1 MQGTEFRLPVE
12 GRVKLRDG
20 IEPSFYGGWAR
31 TGNEGWIIA
40 RRTDHHGLPEVFV
53 KWDETHWAFNRQPD
67 CWTYEDHFD
76 IVEGTDMADKDE
88 LTQKL
93 EKITSAFTASL
104 VETLSAKPGPP
115 PELVAPVEV
124 EDTSESEYQLAMN
137 AAFEQLQDSEA
148 FMVASISRKSDS
160 RAPGGALLANIVQDA
175 TSPEAEALL
184 GAQLSAVAARYHADT
199 AMMVII
205 GLGKDEE

>member
-1 MQGTEFRLPVE
+1 
-12 GRVKLRDG
+12 
-20 IEPSFYGGWAR
+20 
-31 TGNEGWIIA
+31 
-40 RRTDHHGLPEVFV
+40 
-53 KWDETHWAFNRQPD
+53 
-67 CWTYEDHFD
+67 
-76 IVEGTDMADKDE
+76 MADESKDQ
-88 LTQKL
+88 LTQAL
-93 EKITSAFTASL
+93 EKATSAFTASL
-104 VETLSAKPGPP
+104 AEIISAKPGPP

-124 EDTSESEYQLAMN
+124 SEDTSESEYQLAMN